1 MSAEHRAQ
9 RRKQFIREVVMTKVE
24 EIIMDKSLIK
34 GELSRE
40 REQNMERICHRVI
53 ATLRLKNPKY
63 GESWKSHGGFSAF
76 FNMQRKFSRIDNLSR
91 MHGYDIF
98 HALNVTGDQ
107 PDGMIETILDE
118 IGYLLLILD
127 ECCAYD
133 PAEGAVRLKAFV
145 TQRATS
151 DDCTCTDGTGLM
163 NPGCP
168 YHGEDSPIPN
178 HRCDGNH
185 PDPACSDPECWRQE
199 MPGNEDL
206 DNPGPRR

>member
-1 MSAEHRAQ
+1 
-9 RRKQFIREVVMTKVE
+9 MTKVE

-133 PAEGAVRLKAFV
+133 SAEGAVRLKAFV
-145 TQRATS
+145 TSAT
-151 DDCTCTDGTGLM
+151 
-163 NPGCP
+163 
-168 YHGEDSPIPN
+168 ED
-178 HRCDGNH
+178 RCDGNH